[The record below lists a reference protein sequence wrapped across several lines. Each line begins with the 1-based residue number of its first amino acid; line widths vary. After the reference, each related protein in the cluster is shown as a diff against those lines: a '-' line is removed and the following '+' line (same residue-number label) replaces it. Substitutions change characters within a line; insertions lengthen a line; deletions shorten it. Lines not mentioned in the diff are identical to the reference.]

1 MSEEKNERHDIING
15 NSINNN
21 EISAAGSE
29 AGNGEDSGL
38 NEIDCIK
45 KELEE
50 KSRMCAEYFEM
61 LQRTAAEFDNYKKRV
76 AKERENFR
84 AEVMKD
90 VIAAVLPVLDN
101 LERAVRSAEQE
112 EQLIKEGLELV
123 LKQFK
128 DILKELGV
136 EEIKAQGEKF
146 DPEIHSAM
154 LHIQDESY
162 GTNVV
167 VEEMQKGYRMGDR
180 IIRHSLVK
188 VAN

>member
-1 MSEEKNERHDIING
+1 MGEEKNERHDIINDNSMENDEISNAGGESG
-15 NSINNN
+15 NS
-21 EISAAGSE
+21 EASE
-29 AGNGEDSGL
+29 PD
-38 NEIDCIK
+38 EIDCVR

-76 AKERENFR
+76 AKERETFR
-84 AEVMKD
+84 MEVVKD
-90 VIAAVLPVLDN
+90 VVADVLPVLDN
-101 LERAVRSAEQE
+101 LERAVQSTEQG
-112 EQLIKEGLELV
+112 EQLIKEGIELV

-136 EEIKAQGEKF
+136 EEIKAQGENF
-146 DPEIHSAM
+146 DPEVHSAV

-167 VEEMQKGYRMGDR
+167 VEEMQKGYRIGDR